1 MKKCIWLISL
11 SLILLVTQNSYAA
24 KTSIIDQDVY
34 TDTETNFFDGQGNK
48 MFLDQYEGNTILL
61 VFWATWCGTCISE
74 LPALDNLE
82 KDFRKLPFK
91 VIALSQDYQGV
102 DVVTKYF
109 SEHGIRHLEIFHD
122 YQNKLFRSMSVIG
135 LPTAFLINSNGKIKK
150 LFKGRIKWHDDEIRA
165 MLLEEIDGNPEAPK
179 NSYQAP
185 SLNRQVGK
193 VIPILPA
200 EEVKNNTEEKKDEQQ
215 TDKPK
220 Q

>member
-11 SLILLVTQNSYAA
+11 SLILLLTQNSYAA

-48 MFLDQYEGNTILL
+48 VFLDQYEGSTVLL
-61 VFWATWCGTCISE
+61 VFWATWCGTCVSE

-102 DVVTKYF
+102 DVVIKYF
-109 SEHGIRHLEIFHD
+109 AEHDIRHLEIFHD
-122 YQNKLFRSMSVIG
+122 YQNQLFRSMSVIG

-150 LFKGRIKWHDDEIRA
+150 LFKGRIKWYDDEVRA
-165 MLLEEIDGNPEAPK
+165 MLLGEIDGNPDTPK

-193 VIPILPA
+193 VVPVSPA
-200 EEVKNNTEEKKDEQQ
+200 EEVKDNTEEKKDEQQ
-215 TDKPK
+215 ADQSK
-220 Q
+220 